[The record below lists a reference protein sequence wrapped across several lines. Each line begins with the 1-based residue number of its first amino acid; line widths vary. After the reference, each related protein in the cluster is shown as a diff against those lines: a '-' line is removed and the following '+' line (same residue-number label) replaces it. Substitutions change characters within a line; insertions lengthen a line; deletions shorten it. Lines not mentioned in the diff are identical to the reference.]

1 MSGIAIAIT
10 GGLVFFSSGIGGS
23 SIFFVLF
30 ISSMISSYVLIIR
43 NAASSWYRLSSCES
57 RTILYAAIACGSCPE

>member
-1 MSGIAIAIT
+1 MSGIVTGTT

-23 SIFFVLF
+23 SIAFAFFM
-30 ISSMISSYVLIIR
+30 SSMISSYVLIIR

-57 RTILYAAIACGSCPE
+57 RTFW

>member
-1 MSGIAIAIT
+1 MSGMVTGTT

-23 SIFFVLF
+23 SISFVFF

-43 NAASSWYRLSSCES
+43 KAASSWYLLSSCES
-57 RTILYAAIACGSCPE
+57 RTFLYAVIACFS